1 VRKKI
6 VPIRGTKKRKFR
18 PLPKHLPPVKTL
30 GAPRPLVGGGVGE
43 LVRHFL
49 SNRAATTLKAYRAD
63 LDSFA
68 GFLEKHS
75 SEEALAE
82 LLEGGSGNAN
92 LIALRWLGQM
102 RDDELASSTRARRI
116 STLRS
121 VVALARLI
129 GTIDWEL
136 EIKAPVIQ
144 PVKDVR
150 GPSVDDVARMID
162 SCGDGL
168 HGTRDRA
175 LLLLA
180 LTMALRRSEIA
191 ALRVGDYSR
200 SKSMLLI
207 HGKGERKTW
216 MKVPAKA
223 AQALDEWLCLSRGLF
238 CATGDDSTSD
248 PDRPI
253 FFRLDRGLDIAAPA
267 LSPDG
272 VYDIVRRAGGSI
284 GRHVWPHA
292 LRHAAITSA
301 LNSTGGDVR
310 RVREFSRHSTT
321 AMVMRYDDASAE
333 DLAEATSQSISDLLF
348 MEEE

>member
-1 VRKKI
+1 MPHI
-6 VPIRGTKKRKFR
+6 TE
-18 PLPKHLPPVKTL
+18 
-30 GAPRPLVGGGVGE
+30 PRVAANGSVVE

-68 GFLEKHS
+68 AFLGSHS
-75 SEEALAE
+75 SEEAMTQ
-82 LLEGGSGNAN
+82 LLKDGRGNAN
-92 LIALRWLGQM
+92 AIALRWLAQM
-102 RDDELASSTRARRI
+102 REDELATSTRARRI

-129 GTIDWEL
+129 GVVDWEL
-136 EIKAPVIQ
+136 EVRAPAIH

-150 GPSVDDVARMID
+150 GPNISDVSRMLD

-175 LLLLA
+175 LLLIA
-180 LTMALRRSEIA
+180 ITMGLRRSEIA
-191 ALRVGDYSR
+191 ALQVGDYDRSR
-200 SKSMLLI
+200 SMLLI

-216 MKVPAKA
+216 MKVPAKTV
-223 AQALDEWLCLSRGLF
+223 QSLEEWICLSRGAF
-238 CATGDDSTSD
+238 CSPESVCSL
-248 PDRPI
+248 PLDRPI
-253 FFRLDRGLDIAAPA
+253 FFRLDRGLDIDAPA

-272 VYDIVRRAGGSI
+272 VYDIVRRAGSTI

-292 LRHAAITSA
+292 LRHAAITAA
-301 LNSTGGDVR
+301 LNATGGDVR
-310 RVREFSRHSTT
+310 KVQQFSRHSTP

-333 DLAEATSQSISDLLF
+333 DLADTTSRAVSDLLF
-348 MEEE
+348 SGDDDE